1 MSEAR
6 EAVEQTLIHTQGA
19 LTFDGQADAVL
30 EALRPIIAAEI
41 RAWAE
46 TERRACPD
54 YDFGGRET
62 ANNLTND
69 ADLIASR
76 ICEGDQ

>member
-1 MSEAR
+1 MSAEAR

-30 EALRPIIAAEI
+30 AALRPIIAAEI

-46 TERRACPD
+46 EYT
-54 YDFGGRET
+54 GGSTTSDT
-62 ANNLTND
+62 AIRVLTAD
-69 ADLIASR
+69 ADVIASR
-76 ICEGDQ
+76 ICGGGQ